1 MAAGSFGVFE
11 SAQNEFAKEFPEYS
25 KYGWGPTAKA
35 ERWNGR
41 HAMFG
46 WAAIIATGYA
56 QAHNLIPNADQM
68 LDAKTWG
75 TLAYTTGT
83 DTITNERAIIL
94 IGHVHALA
102 VSVCATVAPLS
113 FQDKLFLDVDEGEKD
128 GPAPGLIPSF
138 VPGLT
143 PEAEIFNGR
152 MAMMGLVVTATVA
165 LSTGQSFL
173 EVVNSGLGG
182 LLM

>member
-1 MAAGSFGVFE
+1 M
-11 SAQNEFAKEFPEYS
+11 
-25 KYGWGPTAKA
+25 
-35 ERWNGR
+35 
-41 HAMFG
+41 
-46 WAAIIATGYA
+46 
-56 QAHNLIPNADQM
+56 
-68 LDAKTWG
+68 WG

-83 DTITNERAIIL
+83 ETITNERAIIMM
-94 IGHVHALA
+94 GHVHALA

-113 FQDKLFLDVDEGEKD
+113 FQDKLFLDVDAGEKD

-165 LSTGQSFL
+165 LTTGQSFL
-173 EVVNSGLGG
+173 EVVNAGLGG